1 MYDSILLS
9 LIFLS
14 IVFKR
19 KEQLYAFSLLF
30 ILYLLKI
37 ESTDVIYS
45 FYPLKSE
52 GKWIAENTSINFI
65 LNNSSR
71 IIQHLIMTFVLY
83 FFIYKDRR
91 CFIPLVI
98 NTVIL
103 VLYCMSNVFILSI
116 DSFDIQRFIYN
127 YSSIMGFVVFL
138 SLIDFGDIF
147 YDRVYNNRVFTNNKY
162 ISRLYSALAFRV
174 VEKEAKE
181 ESRIV

>member
-19 KEQLYAFSLLF
+19 KEQFYAFALLF
-30 ILYLLKI
+30 VLYLLKI
-37 ESTDVIYS
+37 ESTEAIYS
-45 FYPLKSE
+45 FYPLKIE

-71 IIQHLIMTFVLY
+71 IIQHLIMTFALY

-91 CFIPLVI
+91 CFIPIII

-103 VLYCMSNVFILSI
+103 VLYCLSNVFILSI
-116 DSFDIQRFIYN
+116 DSYDIQRFIYS
-127 YSSIMGFVVFL
+127 YSLIMGFVVFL

-147 YDRVYNNRVFTNNKY
+147 YDKVYNNRVFTNNKY
-162 ISRLYSALAFRV
+162 ISRLYSTLAFRV
-174 VEKEAKE
+174 VKEKAKK
-181 ESRIV
+181 ESGLI